1 MWNVQKRQI
10 HRDSGRKGLESNL
23 GRMIAK
29 EYIFLGWRK
38 SSGIS
43 GDEKNLVYERKSTM
57 NIHWKDWCWSSKTL
71 ATWFKEPTHWKRPW
85 SWERLRAGGEGGD
98 RGWES
103 WLATLTQWTWIWASF
118 RRQWRTGKPGVLQSM
133 GLQRDGHNLA
143 AEQQQ
148 QCIINCCTVHLKKVN
163 TVPPIFM

>member
-1 MWNVQKRQI
+1 MDEPWKHCPRSKKQDRKDPCFTIPFMWNVQKRQI
-10 HRDSGRKGLESNL
+10 HRDRGRKGLESNL

-29 EYIFLGWRK
+29 EYIFLGWWK

-43 GDEKNLVYERKSTM
+43 GDEKNSVYKRKSTM

-85 SWERLRAGGEGGD
+85 GWERLRAGGEGGD

-103 WLATLTQWTWIWASF
+103 WLASLTQWIWIWASF
-118 RRQWRTGKPGVLQSM
+118 GRQWS
-133 GLQRDGHNLA
+133 LA
-143 AEQQQ
+143 
-148 QCIINCCTVHLKKVN
+148 CCSPWGCKEMDIT
-163 TVPPIFM
+163 